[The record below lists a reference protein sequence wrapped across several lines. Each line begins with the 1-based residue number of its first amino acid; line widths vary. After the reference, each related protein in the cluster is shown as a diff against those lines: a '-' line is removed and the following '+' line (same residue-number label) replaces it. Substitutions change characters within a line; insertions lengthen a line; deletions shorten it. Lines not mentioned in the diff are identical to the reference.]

1 MYYTHKELVI
11 LEINDILELRLN
23 VQKFIRLFGLLE
35 QTVTPCGFQ
44 LSVSQV
50 YALQEVENSTLILG
64 ELADRLHLERS
75 SVSRLIDG
83 LVKGGFVRREINE
96 QNRREMLISLTEKGE
111 RTIEQVRQ
119 QSIRFYQNVLQH
131 MTKDDQQLFREGLH
145 KFTDALLKNK
155 GKQDEI

>member
-1 MYYTHKELVI
+1 MEL
-11 LEINDILELRLN
+11 NNILELRLN
-23 VQKFIRLFGLLE
+23 VQKFIRHFGLLE

-50 YALQEVENSTLILG
+50 FALQEVENSTLILG

-75 SVSRLIDG
+75 SVSRLVDG
-83 LVKGGFVRREINE
+83 LVKGGFVSREINE

-131 MTKDDQQLFREGLH
+131 MTEADQQLVQQGFE
-145 KFTDALLKNK
+145 KFTGALLKNK

>member
-1 MYYTHKELVI
+1 MELI
-11 LEINDILELRLN
+11 SLEINEILELRLN

-44 LSVSQV
+44 LSISQV
-50 YALQEVENSTLILG
+50 YALQEVENTTLILG
-64 ELADRLHLERS
+64 ELAERLHLERS
-75 SVSRLIDG
+75 SVSRLVDG

-119 QSIRFYQNVLQH
+119 QSIRFYQEVLQH
-131 MTKDDQQLFREGLH
+131 MTINDQQLVHEGFK
-145 KFTDALLKNK
+145 KFTAALLKN
-155 GKQDEI
+155 GSVILDC